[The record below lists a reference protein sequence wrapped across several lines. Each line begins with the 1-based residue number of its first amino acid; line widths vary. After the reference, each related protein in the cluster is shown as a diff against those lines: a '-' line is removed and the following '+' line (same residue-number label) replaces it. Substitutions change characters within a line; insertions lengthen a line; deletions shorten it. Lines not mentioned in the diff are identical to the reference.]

1 MSCARVSRE
10 VIEFFRFGDLD
21 ARSAPHLEH
30 LAVCADCREEVGLDR
45 ELVIQLQRALA
56 ARVDGHAASPG
67 AWLEIRRR
75 ALQPEAPTWRGRFL
89 PVLRLA
95 PVGAIVIV
103 LIAFLA
109 SSDLAPFR
117 VAPSLPTTEPTWR
130 NFQADASNDGADPF
144 GGRWWLGYTSAS
156 APSGPATGVLPT
168 VDPGEALVALAERVG
183 GPVR

>member
-1 MSCARVSRE
+1 MRCARISRE

-30 LAVCADCREEVGLDR
+30 LAVCAACRDEVGLDR
-45 ELVIQLQRALA
+45 ELVIQLQRALT
-56 ARVDGHAASPG
+56 ARVEGHAASPG

-75 ALQPEAPTWRGRFL
+75 ALESERTGLFGRLL
-89 PVLRLA
+89 PGFRLA
-95 PVGAIVIV
+95 PLGAIVIV
-103 LIAFLA
+103 LIALLA
-109 SSDLAPFR
+109 SSNLGPFR

-144 GGRWWLGYTSAS
+144 GGQWWLAYQSAS
-156 APSGPATGVLPT
+156 APSAPATGVLPT
-168 VDPGEALVALAERVG
+168 VDPGEALIALAERVG